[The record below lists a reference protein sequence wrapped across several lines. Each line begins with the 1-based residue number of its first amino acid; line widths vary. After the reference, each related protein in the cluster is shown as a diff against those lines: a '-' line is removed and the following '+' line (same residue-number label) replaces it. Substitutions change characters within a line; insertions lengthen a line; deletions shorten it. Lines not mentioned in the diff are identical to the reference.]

1 MLRPSPELQP
11 AYLRQQKLVVQS
23 SIAADGAP
31 QATLVGIAITDE
43 TELVF
48 DTVSVGDVDNRRLIE
63 GNPR

>member
-1 MLRPSPELQP
+1 MLRPSPEPQP
-11 AYLRQQKLVVQS
+11 AYLRQQKLAVQS